1 MSNEGSPK
9 KPSDSTRPCWRPEL
23 LNNPDGTPRS
33 PEKLLEPMTPGF
45 MFDKY
50 GGTPDGAEYVVP
62 RGSLPTFTPWYA
74 EQYLFIG
81 PTTPGTP
88 WTPGRT
94 PRSPQTPKIDEANK
108 LYHEHYY
115 WYWLLDPLF
124 NYANEEQQGIIE
136 EIRIDAMFIGY
147 SVITQQGKL
156 EEYERIAR
164 THGVSKPNES
174 FLDEVFAGLKT
185 KYKEDKL
192 KLSIVEQIKGDCA
205 YAAASGQVEVTHF
218 PSESF
223 AVLNRDYE
231 DDAGSVRSASPG
243 GSAGSVG
250 SDSNGGSTRRRV
262 KTIKKYKKRTRRRNN
277 KRKSRKTRTTR
288 RKP

>member
-1 MSNEGSPK
+1 MNT
-9 KPSDSTRPCWRPEL
+9 SDSTRPCWRPEL
-23 LNNPDGTPRS
+23 LSNSDGTPRS
-33 PEKLLEPMTPGF
+33 PKDLLEPMTPDV
-45 MFDKY
+45 MYQKY
-50 GGTPDGAEYVVP
+50 RTTPDGAVP
-62 RGSLPTFTPWYA
+62 RFLLPTFTPWYA

-205 YAAASGQVEVTHF
+205 YAAASGQVKVTDI
-218 PSESF
+218 PSVSF
-223 AVLNRDYE
+223 AVMNEAYE

-250 SDSNGGSTRRRV
+250 SDSHGGSTRRRV